1 MILSLATLEECQ
13 DARAIL
19 VEQHNAAQAE
29 WGKYVT
35 HKNLALKGQSE
46 FKYWKELTDAEN
58 YLNAIIEAL
67 AYVRNRIQVIK
78 YGGLPETA
86 FIMRAIQQVY
96 GDEGKIAVLAEMTK
110 IREEAK
116 RKAIARPGLALDP
129 IGSTG
134 NMRVR
139 YL

>member
-19 VEQHNAAQAE
+19 VEKHNAAQAE

-46 FKYWKELTDAEN
+46 FKYWKELADAEN

-67 AYVRNRIQVIK
+67 GYVRTRIHDIK
-78 YGGLPETA
+78 FGGMPETA
-86 FIMRAIQQVY
+86 FIMRAIQQVF
-96 GDEGKIAVLAEMTK
+96 GDEGKLAVLREMTK
-110 IREEAK
+110 IREETRA
-116 RKAIARPGLALDP
+116 KAIARPGLALEP